1 MFCKNSYLVSW
12 ESDVVG
18 RFLVDSPVMSI
29 ERGCRS
35 DVYDRSFLHRRGDWL
50 EERWHLGHEI
60 CGLAPSAL
68 QPFLGIEPGSLAPLV
83 LSSAALNPVNKK
95 RRKKDLF
102 SFLFQLKLY
111 CII

>member
-1 MFCKNSYLVSW
+1 MFCKNSYLVSR
-12 ESDVVG
+12 ESGVVG

-95 RRKKDLF
+95 EKKDLF